1 MAYRVMQFAGVINRY
16 DFIDNVIRHADP
28 AKFHMMACTLTAE
41 SNIEPPNYAAA
52 EIPHWVLSG
61 RTRLGYPLTILRLAQ
76 LLRRER
82 VDILHTHHF
91 DEAFI
96 GVIAAKL
103 SGRTRAVVAR
113 HYHDEVY
120 LLTKGLKRWAMLQV
134 EAFCYRRAAAMT
146 TPSPQIKQLLVDRQK
161 VPAEKV
167 SIIPYPFDFS
177 AAQYANCGDNEVRR
191 IRREMD
197 LDDHFVIGNFGR
209 HHPLKGQACLL
220 RAFAVLTQ
228 EFPRVRL
235 LMVGDGPHHKTL
247 RALAQDLGVASK
259 VVFPGWRRDS
269 AKLMSVVDVIA
280 HPSLHESFSQIMVEA
295 LVHQRPLVIT
305 RVAGPMD
312 YMEDGR
318 TAILIPPGDVD
329 ALCEALRWVMNHPE
343 EARQMGEMGREHV
356 LREFSVQRLLPAY
369 EACYEA
375 VIGAGR

>member
-28 AKFHMMACTLTAE
+28 SKFHMMACTFTAK
-41 SNIEPPNYAAA
+41 SNIEPPAYEADA
-52 EIPHWVLSG
+52 IPHFVLG
-61 RTRLGYPLTILRLAQ
+61 VTRRAQYPMAIMRLAQ
-76 LLRRER
+76 LLRREK

-103 SGRTRAVVAR
+103 SRRTQVVVAR

-161 VPAEKV
+161 VPAEKISV
-167 SIIPYPFDFS
+167 IRYPFDFS
-177 AAQYANCGDNEVRR
+177 APQYANCGDNEVRR

-209 HHPLKGQACLL
+209 HHLLKGQACLL
-220 RAFAVLTQ
+220 RAFAALTQ
-228 EFPRVRL
+228 EFPRARL
-235 LMVGDGPHHKTL
+235 LMVGDGPYHETL

-259 VVFPGWRRDS
+259 VVFTGWRRDA
-269 AKLMSVVDVIA
+269 AKLMDIVDVIA

-295 LVHQRPLVIT
+295 LVHRRPLVISK
-305 RVAGPMD
+305 VAGPAD
-312 YMEDGR
+312 YMKSGR

-329 ALCEALRWVMNHPE
+329 SLYEALRWVMNHPE
-343 EARQMGEMGREHV
+343 EARQMGELGRDHV
-356 LREFSVQRLLPAY
+356 LREFSIGKVVPAY

-375 VIGAGR
+375 VIRAGR